1 MTRDEA
7 VSIADLSKLTNI
19 TSATIYN
26 YIEENLI
33 EPPTHRV
40 KGRYY
45 YALNELPSLKY
56 KIITLKRDKKLNKN
70 QKISETMTK
79 NMV

>member
-7 VSIADLSKLTNI
+7 VSVADLSKLTNI

-26 YIEENLI
+26 YIDANLI

-45 YALNELPSLKY
+45 YSVNEMPAIK
-56 KIITLKRDKKLNKN
+56 
-70 QKISETMTK
+70 
-79 NMV
+79 

>member
-7 VSIADLSKLTNI
+7 VSVADLSKLTNI
-19 TSATIYN
+19 TSDTIYN
-26 YIEENLI
+26 YIDANLI

-45 YALNELPSLKY
+45 YSVNEMPAIKY
-56 KIITLKRDKKLNKN
+56 KIITLKRDKKLEKN
-70 QKISETMTK
+70 QKISKTMTK
-79 NMV
+79 NTI